1 MISPKIKNRLAK
13 TPHAVMRPVHLRLSE
28 EVIGHLEETAQE
40 HGFKA
45 IQGLIRLYVRQGL
58 DRDNANYSL
67 AKDILFIEK
76 LKRKGVSQKIID
88 EAMMDTNN
96 SCDLENL

>member
-1 MISPKIKNRLAK
+1 
-13 TPHAVMRPVHLRLSE
+13 MRPVHLRLSE
-28 EVIGHLEETAQE
+28 EVITHLEETAKE

-67 AKDILFIEK
+67 AKDVLFIEK

-88 EAMMDTNN
+88 EAMLDTNN
-96 SCDLENL
+96 SCDLEEI